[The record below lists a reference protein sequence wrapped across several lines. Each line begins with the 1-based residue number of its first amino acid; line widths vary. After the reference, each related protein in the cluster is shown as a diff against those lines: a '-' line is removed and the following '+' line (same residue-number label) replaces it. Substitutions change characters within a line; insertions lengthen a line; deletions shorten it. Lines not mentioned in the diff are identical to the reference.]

1 MTGTNSDLT
10 ELGRHFRSFRSSS
23 ASGVVK
29 PLVTSEDL
37 QQLIDYMERIW
48 IGESISGR
56 STTPALA
63 KLRSSFQASRQLST
77 GEE

>member
-1 MTGTNSDLT
+1 MFVPIRLVEKYWYD
-10 ELGRHFRSFRSSS
+10 
-23 ASGVVK
+23 VVK
-29 PLVTSEDL
+29 PLVTREDL
-37 QQLIDYMERIW
+37 QLLIDYMERIW

-56 STTPALA
+56 SATPAVA

>member
-1 MTGTNSDLT
+1 MLT
-10 ELGRHFRSFRSSS
+10 TMFVPIRRVEKYWYD
-23 ASGVVK
+23 VVK